1 MNDDKDRLHGQDNLD
16 TPDNLI
22 DRALDS
28 YTSREPRPGLTERLL
43 SSRASVAAVDH
54 LRLRSDKPIWAL
66 AVAVALLT
74 VAVIPLWFK
83 SPRPFPAIAHPPA
96 STAQDSSRAT
106 STFKSLP
113 HPAPNARASVVR
125 HVAPAPR
132 TRARLASDIDD
143 SAMFGPIVMKPIAMA
158 PIRIGE
164 PN

>member
-1 MNDDKDRLHGQDNLD
+1 MNNDNDRFQRQDNLE
-16 TPDNLI
+16 TADNLI

-28 YTSREPRPGLTERLL
+28 YTFREPSPGLTERVL
-43 SSRASVAAVDH
+43 SSRASVAAVNH
-54 LRLRSDKPIWAL
+54 LRLRNDKPIWAL
-66 AVAVALLT
+66 AVAFALLT

-83 SPRPFPAIAHPPA
+83 SPRPFPAIVHPPA
-96 STAQDSSRAT
+96 GTAQDSSRAT
-106 STFKSLP
+106 STFTPFP
-113 HPAPNARASVVR
+113 HPARNARASVVR
-125 HVAPAPR
+125 HVVQEPR